1 MLTDRQTDRQSNFEL
16 LRIFAMLFIVMYH
29 YAIHG
34 GFQFSNELTLNKL
47 FLQMFG
53 FGGKVGV
60 NVFVIISGYFLVYE
74 GFKLKKLLKLMA
86 QMWFYSAGILLI
98 VLAFDIGNPGFK
110 NIIKSLLP
118 LGMMNWFAYAY
129 FVLYLI
135 FTFENVL
142 LKNLSHKKYLTML
155 AFGCMLWFV
164 IPTFTKISM
173 EFSNMVLFCY
183 LYALGGYIRLYQEKT
198 VFPKALK
205 VTFYTYIFY
214 VLASLM
220 LDVLAVKYNYF
231 VTRWSYFSGGR
242 SIFPFVMAVGF
253 FLYFKSKKIPYN
265 KYINIAASTMF
276 GVYLIHDNGLLAK
289 FIWLKIF
296 HNYAYYDSNFLVIH
310 AVLTVLT
317 VLIIGGIIDYLRLT
331 FIEKPLFKYLN
342 PKIDNLETKL
352 RAKLD
357 IILER
362 IIRKTV

>member
-1 MLTDRQTDRQSNFEL
+1 
-16 LRIFAMLFIVMYH
+16 MLFIVMFH

-34 GFQFSNELTLNKL
+34 NFPVTNELTFNKL

-74 GFKLKKLLKLMA
+74 GFKLRKLLKLMA
-86 QMWFYSAGILLI
+86 QMWFYSVGILLI
-98 VLAFDIGNPGFK
+98 VLGFDLGNPGIK
-110 NIIKSLLP
+110 TIIKALLP

-155 AFGCMLWFV
+155 GFGCMLWFV
-164 IPTFTKISM
+164 IPTFTKITM

-183 LYALGGYIRLYQEKT
+183 LYALGGYIRLYHEKT

-205 VTFYTYIFY
+205 ITIYTYIAY
-214 VLASLM
+214 VLASFT
-220 LDVLAVKYNYF
+220 LDILAIKFNYF

-242 SIFPFVMAVGF
+242 SIFPFVIAVGL

-276 GVYLIHDNGLLAK
+276 GVYLIHDNGMIAK

-296 HNYAYYDSNFLVIH
+296 HNYAYYNSDFLVIH
-310 AVLTVLT
+310 ACVATLIVLV
-317 VLIIGGIIDYLRLT
+317 VGGIIDYLRLT

-342 PKIDNLETKL
+342 PKIDVLEVKL

-357 IILER
+357 CFLDKIIQKNL
-362 IIRKTV
+362 KK